1 MKLEIDTTKKTITIL
16 EETSVMEVL
25 NFLKSLEAEDYKIV
39 SKELKE
45 ERNPIRY
52 IPMTPTTPT
61 TPELPWYNPYNPLSP
76 IWVYDPNSQPLYQP
90 TTC

>member
-1 MKLEIDTTKKTITIL
+1 MKLEVDTTKKTITIL
-16 EETSVMEVL
+16 EETTVLEVL

-52 IPMTPTTPT
+52 IPITPT
-61 TPELPWYNPYNPLSP
+61 TPELPWYDPYNPYR
-76 IWVYDPNSQPLYQP
+76 V
-90 TTC
+90 TC